1 MSLDLEAVA
10 RQLEQ
15 SNDYRVLRRL
25 KPQQQFSDL
34 QCERPLIGVALDT
47 ETNGLDIRHA
57 EVVELGIVKFSYAP
71 EGDILRVID
80 VFDQLQA
87 PSAPIPAEVEKLTG
101 ISNAMVAGCA
111 IDAEAVAAFIDGV
124 ALVVAHNAQFDRPL
138 CERFWPKFRPTPW
151 ACSMRE
157 IPWRAQGHD
166 SARLGDLLA
175 SQGLFHDGHR
185 AEDDCRALL
194 HLLAAPFGTE
204 GRPAFAT
211 LLENARATTIRLY
224 AAGAPFEAKD
234 ALKGRAYRWSDG
246 SGGARRAW
254 WRDVPQ
260 SAYESELEWLRSNVY
275 RGLPIQL
282 PTRRITARERY
293 SSTLAV

>member
-1 MSLDLEAVA
+1 MSLDLEAMA

-15 SNDYRVLRRL
+15 SEDYRVLRRL
-25 KPQQQFSDL
+25 KPQERFSDRACA
-34 QCERPLIGVALDT
+34 QTRVGVVLDT
-47 ETNGLDIRHA
+47 ETNALDVKRA
-57 EVVELGIVKFSYAP
+57 EIIELGMVKFAYAP

-80 VFDQLQA
+80 AFDQLQA
-87 PSAPIPAEVEKLTG
+87 PRAPIPPEVERLTG
-101 ISNAMVAGCA
+101 ISNAMVAGHA
-111 IDAEAVAAFIDGV
+111 IDADAVAAFVDGA
-124 ALVVAHNAQFDRPL
+124 ALVVAHNASFDRPL
-138 CERFWPKFRPTPW
+138 CERSWPVFRAASW
-151 ACSMRE
+151 GCSMRE
-157 IPWRAQGHD
+157 IAWRVEGYD
-166 SARLGDLLA
+166 SAKLGDLLA
-175 SQGLFHDGHR
+175 RQGLFHLGHR

-211 LLENARATTIRLY
+211 LLDNARATTIRLY

-246 SGGARRAW
+246 SSGARRAW
-254 WRDVPQ
+254 WKDLLQTELEP
-260 SAYESELEWLRSNVY
+260 ELEWLRSNVY